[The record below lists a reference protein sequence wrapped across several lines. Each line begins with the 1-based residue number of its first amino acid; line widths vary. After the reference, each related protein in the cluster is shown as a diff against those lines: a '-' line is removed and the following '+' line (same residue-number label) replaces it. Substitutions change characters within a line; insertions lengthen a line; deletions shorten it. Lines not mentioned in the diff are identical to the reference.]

1 MDHKLRVTVRLD
13 IDLHWARMDVRGC
26 LTEQNCRALL
36 PIVRR
41 SFRFL
46 QEPNVVIDVS
56 SAQHIDLGGVDALE
70 RLGITGST
78 AHPLLGTPGST
89 AHPLLGTPGSTAHPL
104 LNEDL
109 GTCFLIVPE
118 VLPSC
123 PSRFPRP
130 HGSHRF
136 AA

>member
-56 SAQHIDLGGVDALE
+56 SAQHIDPGGVDALE

-78 AHPLLGTPGST
+78 AHPLLGTPGSIPN
-89 AHPLLGTPGSTAHPL
+89 PLLG
-104 LNEDL
+104 EDL

-123 PSRFPRP
+123 PFRFPRP